1 MRRQWTAESS
11 GARLDRYLAD
21 QLPGYSRSQLKA
33 LIERGCVTVEGR
45 RPAADDKVKAGERIV
60 LEVGRAPWPELER
73 FERWVRHEDKE
84 LLVLDKPAG
93 LLMHP
98 LGESWL
104 RDPRACLLEVEAN
117 LAGLLLR
124 LRPQI
129 ARSAVPRAGIVHRL
143 DRQTSGVLLVAKT
156 AGAYDR
162 LVAAFK
168 ERRVSKIY
176 RAVVRG
182 LPQGKTVQA
191 PVGRNPGHR
200 RVVVTPFGKTAETA
214 FRVIEAAPGS
224 ALVEARPL
232 TGRTHQIRAHLGFLG
247 APVMGDPEFDQRKE
261 GQPWPPRMLLH
272 AYSVELEHP
281 GTGRKVRYT
290 APLPEDFRS
299 FWSGL
304 KKQSP

>member
-1 MRRQWTAESS
+1 MRREWVVES
-11 GARLDRYLAD
+11 GGMRLDRYLAD
-21 QLPGYSRSQLKA
+21 RLPEYSRSHLKG

-45 RPAADDKVKAGERIV
+45 RRSADVKVSSGERVV
-60 LEVGRAPWPELER
+60 LDVPRARWPERER
-73 FERWVRHEDKE
+73 FEGWVLHEDDDI
-84 LLVLDKPAG
+84 LVLDKPAG

-98 LGESWL
+98 LGASWL
-104 RDPRACLLEVEAN
+104 ADPKASLSEAEAN
-117 LAGLLLR
+117 LAGLLLD
-124 LRPQI
+124 LRPRI
-129 ARSAVPRAGIVHRL
+129 TGARVPRCGIVHRL

-156 AGAYDR
+156 LAASR
-162 LVAAFK
+162 KLVLAFK
-168 ERRVSKIY
+168 ERRVSKVY
-176 RAVVRG
+176 RALVRG

-214 FRVIEAAPGS
+214 FHVIETAGGA

-247 APVMGDPEFDQRKE
+247 APVMGDAEFDQRKE

-281 GTGRKVRYT
+281 GTGRRVQYR
-290 APLPEDFRS
+290 APLPKDFRD
-299 FWSGL
+299 FWLRMKRGAA
-304 KKQSP
+304 